1 MQQYLLVMGSIT
13 HAIRGR
19 DLLRAKGY
27 QVYMERT
34 PNQMDRLGCSYSLR
48 LTGDVTG
55 AQQLLEQAG
64 VRPKQ
69 ILDHN

>member
-19 DLLRAKGY
+19 DILRAKGF

-48 LTGDVTG
+48 VTGDG
-55 AQQLLEQAG
+55 DKARQILEQAG
-64 VRPKQ
+64 VKPKQ
-69 ILDHN
+69 ILSSN

>member
-1 MQQYLLVMGSIT
+1 
-13 HAIRGR
+13 
-19 DLLRAKGY
+19 
-27 QVYMERT
+27 
-34 PNQMDRLGCSYSLR
+34 MDRLGCSYSLR

-69 ILDHN
+69 VLDNK